1 MPLPRA
7 RGGDRGGIYAFGN
20 VTVDFRKMEAEKAG
34 VPIRLS
40 VRELEVLRYLISQ
53 EGDVV
58 TREMLLDKVWGYE
71 NFPTTRTVDNYIL
84 SIRKKIET
92 DPAHPAHLLT
102 MHTAGYKFVKG

>member
-1 MPLPRA
+1 
-7 RGGDRGGIYAFGN
+7 
-20 VTVDFRKMEAEKAG
+20 MEAEKAG

-92 DPAHPAHLLT
+92 DPPHPAHLLT